1 MADRLEAYSKWLIDN
16 EDKKDTPQW
25 KSVAA
30 DYNALRKESQLN
42 APELVA
48 GSSAQKRLAQEE
60 NLRREIGTTEPVKL
74 PIPVLSPMGVMGIQP
89 LMHLN
94 TVGPF
99 QRLMVGAAPTKEDL
113 RTYRE
118 FEYGKGGAFEIGDN
132 ALVRVPDGKGG
143 HKLVVENPRGFDMG
157 DIAQAAASLP
167 ELITG
172 VTTAMAVTPGPQA
185 GFAKLAQISGLSA
198 LASGVVGAIQDAAF
212 RAYTDQDIRPG
223 EILKRRSQEVAF
235 DATVGTLLP
244 AGVQKIA
251 NNYGAKQAVKRFI
264 SAFEKEGETARQAL
278 TNAGVKATTTQDSAD
293 AVRALVPANTK
304 ANEAGEQIANALT
317 RFDEQMRG
325 GAGRLTRG
333 AARDASARGQQ
344 VINQA
349 ASPISLNP
357 SKVGKLAITGVKQDA
372 VQSRALVKSLYD
384 AAKKEIASAV
394 KVGNIKGDDF
404 IVSLD
409 STKKVIEESK
419 ELLMRTAKN
428 VKGKPTGVLD
438 TKGNMIL
445 GRDTTEY
452 GTSDMYA
459 AMLAQLKKIGET
471 TGATQRLDAV
481 RSTRSMIGQSIR
493 SEGGVFDGMEPGMAK
508 QLYKALS
515 EDLERSVSKYTG
527 PGAAQL
533 KAADA
538 EYSKLISKY
547 DTNPL
552 LSKMEQGSFDG
563 SNPEQVIQALTKG
576 GTDDWALLQSTLP
589 PNTFNAVR
597 RSAMDTILNS
607 QTSRVAGEEVV
618 DIAKMGSTLK
628 GMTPEV
634 KNTIFGG
641 PRVWTSLQKIG
652 EEAAFIERSS
662 GLLTRPAL
670 PSQQAIQEITEEA
683 RSLGVD
689 RINQQ
694 FRRAV
699 KAAETRRN
707 NIGSAIASQ
716 IKSGNVSTPVGNPQ
730 LLLDT
735 IIFSGNYS
743 PQAVA
748 GMLTK
753 LPKQSRED
761 IQNAAFQYIFEN
773 AKEASA
779 STVGKGVASYN
790 SETML
795 KKVFGSEQQRKV
807 IENVVGPEKFKLIE
821 DWTKFTNAKAIVR
834 AVADRKQ
841 SGRKIANLVSRLPYA
856 NLFAASAASTVLE
869 RASGRAFLASAT
881 PEASELFAQARLLE
895 SNPQKTAAGI
905 ALLQRVLNMP
915 NYGNYRDMMSEL
927 PPEQRD
933 ALDQYLND

>member
-30 DYNALRKESQLN
+30 DYNALRKESQPI
-42 APELVA
+42 APYLVA
-48 GSSAQKRLAQEE
+48 GSPAQKRFAEEE
-60 NLRREIGTTEPVKL
+60 NVRREMGTTEPVKL
-74 PIPVLSPMGVMGIQP
+74 PIRVSNPMGVMGIQP
-89 LMHLN
+89 PMYRN

-157 DIAQAAASLP
+157 DIAQAAGSLP
-167 ELITG
+167 ELITN
-172 VTTAMAVTPGPQA
+172 VTTAMAVTPGPQT

-235 DATVGTLLP
+235 DATVGALLP
-244 AGVQKIA
+244 FGIQKID
-251 NNYGAKQAVKRFI
+251 NNYGSKEAVKRFI

-293 AVRALVPANTK
+293 AVRALVPANTS
-304 ANEAGEQIANALT
+304 ANEAGEKIANALT

-344 VINQA
+344 IINQA
-349 ASPISLNP
+349 APPISLNP
-357 SKVGKLAITGVKQDA
+357 SEVGKLATTGVQQHA
-372 VQSRALVKSLYD
+372 IQSEKLVSDLYD
-384 AAKKEIASAV
+384 AAYKEI
-394 KVGNIKGDDF
+394 KKGGGSRKERAF

-409 STKKVIEESK
+409 NTKRAVNKAKKS
-419 ELLMRTAKN
+419 LMRT
-428 VKGKPTGVLD
+428 VDGEP
-438 TKGNMIL
+438 
-445 GRDTTEY
+445 
-452 GTSDMYA
+452 SDLYVG
-459 AMLAQLKKIGET
+459 MLSTLKKLDEVVD
-471 TGATQRLDAV
+471 ATQRLEAV
-481 RSTRSMIGQSIR
+481 RSTRSMVGQR
-493 SEGGVFDGMEPGMAK
+493 LRGNGGEFANMEEGAAK
-508 QLYKALS
+508 QLYKSLS
-515 EDLERSVSKYTG
+515 EDIEQSVAKYSG

-538 EYSKLISKY
+538 QYAKLVGKY
-547 DTNPL
+547 ESNSL
-552 LSKMEQGSFDG
+552 LGKLEKGGFD
-563 SNPEQVIQALTKG
+563 NPEDLIKTLANG
-576 GTDDWALLQSTLP
+576 GTEDWSLLQSVLP

-597 RSAMDTILNS
+597 RSAMDTILKS
-607 QTSRVAGEEVV
+607 QTTRVAGEEVV

-748 GMLTK
+748 GMLAK